1 MISSH
6 LEHEQMIDVITGASE
21 DSGALDHLSVC
32 VTCSEEYALLAELT
46 SGLADSGTWAAD
58 EGSAGELPFDSAEVD
73 KSWKIFS
80 QRFTAE
86 MRSGKPENEPSLAEI
101 EATLTEARKR
111 HDQDANESLAMID
124 EARTKLI
131 TILAEEPS
139 AVLVRLLLARAWK
152 ERSNALRVLGDYPK
166 ALEALEHA
174 DATVSNLAA
183 AAIDRGSHSYTRAIV
198 LFKMGQL
205 ERALLSVQA
214 AVAVFLDYGDLRRY
228 GHAQMLEAAILF
240 ESGRYREARD
250 MCLGLIKQTQIDN
263 DLDATAR
270 LFSNIANCY
279 AELGDLNSA
288 STFFLQAMHLYKRLG
303 IESETI
309 RVRWSMGRIFVRK
322 GEIDEGLSRLRQ
334 AQAEFEAA
342 SQTTDAA
349 LVALDIAEALLG
361 IHEFE
366 QVVTIARQLVNRFLV
381 AEMKPSAIAAVEY
394 LQRASEERVARP
406 PLAGAIRTY
415 LERLPVNPQLE
426 FDPSL
431 M

>member
-1 MISSH
+1 MISTH
-6 LEHEQMIDVITGASE
+6 LEQDQMIDVITNASE
-21 DSGALDHLSVC
+21 DSGALDHLGVC
-32 VTCSEEYALLAELT
+32 VTCSEEYSLLAEMT
-46 SGLADSGTWAAD
+46 SGLADAGTWDAA
-58 EGSAGELPFDSAEVD
+58 EALPEELPFDQAEVE
-73 KSWKIFS
+73 KSW
-80 QRFTAE
+80 QRLSKRFNAE
-86 MRSGKPENEPSLAEI
+86 MQVDRQEEDRSLAKI
-101 EATLTEARKR
+101 ESTLAEARKK
-111 HDQDANESLAMID
+111 HDQNANESLAMID
-124 EARTKLI
+124 QARLRLI
-131 TILAEEPS
+131 TLLAEDPS
-139 AVLVRLLLARAWK
+139 AVLVRILLARAWK
-152 ERSNALRVLGDYPK
+152 ERSNALRVLGDYPR

-174 DATVSNLAA
+174 DATVANLAA

-198 LFKMGQL
+198 LFRMGQL

-214 AVAVFLDYGDLRRY
+214 AVAVFLDYGDFRRY
-228 GHAQMLEAAILF
+228 GHAQMLEAAVLF

-270 LFSNIANCY
+270 LFNNIANCY

-361 IHEFE
+361 IGEFD
-366 QVVTIARQLVNRFLV
+366 QVVTLARQLVNRFLV

-406 PLAGAIRTY
+406 LLAGAIRTY
-415 LERLPVNPQLE
+415 LEKLPVNPQLE